1 MLALDH
7 QRAAPLPDI
16 PRLRVFISS
25 PGDVSSAREV
35 VAQTVEQVGVEYRRF
50 FTVEPFLWE
59 NEAMLAS
66 GHFQDSIEPPSQFD
80 IVILL
85 LGSRLGTPLP
95 EHTALR
101 DYRGIDGRSPV
112 TGTEWEFEEALA
124 AARTSG
130 APHLLV
136 YRSRQDVR
144 ISSVDLAAQQAQL
157 AQLEALN
164 AFWARHFEDKGE
176 FIGAYARF
184 DDLEQLSASVEKDL
198 GALLK
203 RRVGEQRSAGAAQER
218 PVWTGDPF
226 RGLESYEFE
235 HAPIYFGRG
244 RMVSKAMLQLLAQ
257 IERGSAFLL
266 VVGASGSGKS
276 SLVQAGLAPRL
287 FEPRRVPSA
296 CLLRRVVFRPGEAGD
311 DGDVF
316 AALARRLT
324 AAGAADVG
332 LAELVA
338 GTDAAGL
345 AEHLRHAYASPGF
358 AFARA
363 LGEVG
368 DAARKTGRMLDY
380 QQPKLLL
387 VVDQLEELFTQERI
401 GPDDRRRFVGL
412 LAGLAKS
419 GHAIVVATL
428 RSDLWGLAAQSP
440 ELVALAEGDGRL
452 DLAPASPAEIGQ
464 MIRLP
469 VAAAGLSFETDHD
482 SGIGLGE
489 HIAEAAAREADA
501 LPLLSSLLE
510 ALYFEAGE
518 GGRLSYGA
526 YERLGGLTGAIA
538 ARADAVLAAQGSDA
552 KAALAAL
559 MFALVQM
566 DDEGRPSAR
575 PSSLAPFA
583 PGGLVRRLVAAMAEA
598 RLVVLDT
605 RADGQPTARLAHE
618 ALLTHWDAAREALAA
633 QATALKTRRMAE
645 ARLRRATE
653 LGGGAK
659 GLLTG
664 DDLVDARVL
673 ETGYRSQLS
682 PELADFIDRST
693 EAQKARRHSALLRW
707 GAAAAVVL
715 VLAAGAAYAVRWA
728 MIQSLDRE
736 LLRAYDAAHTAYAQG
751 NYALAASDFRANQA
765 RARQLMG
772 MDGGDPN
779 WPYNLALS
787 DAEEA
792 MTLEKAGDM
801 AAAKPP
807 YDAAKAA
814 ITDLRA
820 RFGDP
825 PAVRDDLKA
834 LEAGLSAHPPQVT
847 NAAPTHP

>member
-1 MLALDH
+1 
-7 QRAAPLPDI
+7 
-16 PRLRVFISS
+16 VFISS

-35 VAQTVEQVGVEYRRF
+35 VAQTVEQVAVEYRRF

-95 EHTALR
+95 ERTALR
-101 DYRGIDGRSPV
+101 DYRGIDGRAPV

-124 AARTSG
+124 AARTRG

-176 FIGAYARF
+176 FIGASARF
-184 DDLEQLSASVEKDL
+184 DNLEQLSASVEKNL

-203 RRVGEQRSAGAAQER
+203 RRVADQRSGAAAEAR

-257 IERGSAFLL
+257 IERGTAFLL

-276 SLVQAGLAPRL
+276 SLVKAGLAPRL

-316 AALARRLT
+316 AALAQRLT
-324 AAGAADVG
+324 AADAADVG

-345 AEHLRHAYASPGF
+345 AEHLRHAHASPGF

-368 DAARKTGRMLDY
+368 AAARRTGRMLDY

-387 VVDQLEELFTQERI
+387 VVDQLEELFTLERI

-412 LAGLAKS
+412 LAGLARS

-428 RSDLWGLAAQSP
+428 RSDLWSLAAQSP

-510 ALYFEAGE
+510 ALYLDTGAA
-518 GGRLSYGA
+518 GRLGYDA

-538 ARADAVLAAQGSDA
+538 ARADAVLAAQGGEGRS
-552 KAALAAL
+552 ALAAL
-559 MFALVQM
+559 LFALVQM

-575 PSSLAPFA
+575 PSSLAKFA
-583 PGGLVRRLVAAMAEA
+583 LGGPERRLVEALAEA

-605 RADGQPTARLAHE
+605 GADGQPTARLAHE
-618 ALLTHWDAAREALAA
+618 ALLTHWDAARDTLAA
-633 QATALKTRRMAE
+633 QALALKARRMAE
-645 ARLRRATE
+645 ARLRRAGE
-653 LGGGAK
+653 LGGGAR
-659 GLLTG
+659 GLLTAV
-664 DDLVDARVL
+664 DLADVRDLVGR
-673 ETGYRSQLS
+673 YRGQLS
-682 PELADFIDRST
+682 PELTAFIDRSAAA
-693 EAQKARRHSALLRW
+693 EQARRRASLLRW
-707 GAAAAVVL
+707 GAAAAAL
-715 VLAAGAAYAVRWA
+715 FALAAGAAYAVRWA

-736 LLRAYDAAHTAYAQG
+736 LLRTYDNAHTAYSQG
-751 NYALAASDFRANQA
+751 NYARAASDFRANQA

-801 AAAKPP
+801 AAAKAP
-807 YDAAKAA
+807 YAAAQAA
-814 ITDLRA
+814 IADLRA

-834 LEAGLSAHPPQVT
+834 LEAGLSAHPPQAT
-847 NAAPTHP
+847 NGAPTHS